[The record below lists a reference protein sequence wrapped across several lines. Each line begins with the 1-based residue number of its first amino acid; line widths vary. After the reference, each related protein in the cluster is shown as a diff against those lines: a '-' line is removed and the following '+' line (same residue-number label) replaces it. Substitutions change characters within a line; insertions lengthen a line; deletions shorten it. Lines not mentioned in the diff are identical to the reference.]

1 MTPAQQYLD
10 ILDNQFSGLSL
21 RKGLFY
27 CWDKGLRFDLQIGK
41 TNTPEYFKTVQER
54 SIKLF
59 EAVFSPN
66 AAIFLIL
73 KDSKWR
79 KQRIRSWNFVF
90 RQIQNLT
97 SDQIHYRNDYGTYEP
112 GDQWMEA
119 VINTSVDKLNYQQI
133 LTAIG
138 HSDFPGWKPR
148 LDQYRFATTKEIYF
162 IDINSSMIFNMY
174 DDRGLDIIAP
184 DIQALK
190 PIYSAYKDWLLDY
203 DRELMD
209 ERMKI

>member
-1 MTPAQQYLD
+1 M
-10 ILDNQFSGLSL
+10 
-21 RKGLFY
+21 
-27 CWDKGLRFDLQIGK
+27 
-41 TNTPEYFKTVQER
+41 
-54 SIKLF
+54 
-59 EAVFSPN
+59 
-66 AAIFLIL
+66 
-73 KDSKWR
+73 
-79 KQRIRSWNFVF
+79 F
-90 RQIQNLT
+90 RQIQDLT

-119 VINTSVDKLNYQQI
+119 VIKTTVDKLNYQQI

-148 LDQYRFATTKEIYF
+148 LDQHRFGTTKEIYF

-190 PIYSAYKDWLLDY
+190 PIHSAYRDWLLDY